1 MVMEVITITYQD
13 DLVGAV
19 SFDTEKGLGSF
30 EYDPSFVKKGVEL
43 SPIKMPLSNRIYRF
57 PELDFNTFKGLPGL
71 IADSLPDDFGNA
83 VLNAW
88 VASQGRS
95 PSDITPLQR
104 LQYTGKRGMGA
115 LEYAPA
121 TKLRSLNASQQVEIQ
136 SLVSIAQEILD
147 SRGNFEVELKQNGQ
161 DDREAMMS
169 LLSVG
174 MSAGGARPKAVLAF
188 NEDFTQVRS
197 GQTNVPS
204 GFTHYL
210 MKFDGVSEHNKNQ
223 ETFCDPLGY
232 GAMEFVYHLMANKC
246 GVDMMPCRLLHEG
259 NRRHFIT
266 QRFDRIKNSKVHV
279 QTLNG
284 LAHID
289 YKKPGS
295 FSYAELFGIAR
306 QLKLSAVDAE
316 QLFKRMT
323 FNIIARNHDDH
334 SKNFAFMLKQDRLK
348 KDKWSLAPAYDLAY
362 SYKPGS
368 KWVNSHW
375 MSLNGKRDNFT
386 RSDFYSL
393 EKLSPIFNKRK
404 IDDIIDTTIEH
415 VSTWRQLAEEWDVPK
430 TLIDEIQE
438 NLRLNI

>member
-57 PELDFNTFKGLPGL
+57 LELDFNTFKGLPGL

-223 ETFCDPLGY
+223 ETFGDPLGY

-334 SKNFAFMLKQDRLK
+334 SKNFAFMLTQDRLK

-393 EKLSPIFNKRK
+393 ERLSPIFNKRK

-438 NLRLNI
+438 NLRLDI

>member
-1 MVMEVITITYQD
+1 
-13 DLVGAV
+13 
-19 SFDTEKGLGSF
+19 
-30 EYDPSFVKKGVEL
+30 
-43 SPIKMPLSNRIYRF
+43 
-57 PELDFNTFKGLPGL
+57 
-71 IADSLPDDFGNA
+71 
-83 VLNAW
+83 
-88 VASQGRS
+88 
-95 PSDITPLQR
+95 
-104 LQYTGKRGMGA
+104 
-115 LEYAPA
+115 
-121 TKLRSLNASQQVEIQ
+121 
-136 SLVSIAQEILD
+136 
-147 SRGNFEVELKQNGQ
+147 
-161 DDREAMMS
+161 
-169 LLSVG
+169 
-174 MSAGGARPKAVLAF
+174 
-188 NEDFTQVRS
+188 
-197 GQTNVPS
+197 
-204 GFTHYL
+204 

-223 ETFCDPLGY
+223 ETFGDPLGY

-246 GVDMMPCRLLHEG
+246 GVDMMPCSLLHEG

-438 NLRLNI
+438 NLRLDI